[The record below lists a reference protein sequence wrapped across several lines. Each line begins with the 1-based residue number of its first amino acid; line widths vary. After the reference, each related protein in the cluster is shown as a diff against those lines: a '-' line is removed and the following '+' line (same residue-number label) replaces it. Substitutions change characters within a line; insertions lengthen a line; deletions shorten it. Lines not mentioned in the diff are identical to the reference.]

1 MKRTNFILNGF
12 LALATVLVFA
22 QCTDKNNN
30 ASTTSNVAP
39 VAGVAGSSNMKI
51 AYVEIDSLLTKYN
64 FWNDLNEAMISK
76 EENIRT
82 TLNEKGKKL
91 EAEAREFERKL
102 QNGGFA
108 SRERAEQ
115 EQMRLMKQQQ
125 DLQALQQKLSAEL
138 ADENQKN
145 SLQLRDSINSF
156 LKIYNQ
162 NKGYDLIISNTGFD
176 NLLYAN
182 RLQQR
187 NKSGISQSKKIRI
200 RNGQAVSDS
209 YFFSLSFNKKLSTG
223 VYYIKEINNER
234 RLIWKNSM
242 I

>member
-91 EAEAREFERKL
+91 EAEAREF
-102 QNGGFA
+102 
-108 SRERAEQ
+108 RERAEQ

-182 RLQQR
+182 PAYNITQEIIDGLNARYT
-187 NKSGISQSKKIRI
+187 SSTTKK
-200 RNGQAVSDS
+200 
-209 YFFSLSFNKKLSTG
+209 
-223 VYYIKEINNER
+223 
-234 RLIWKNSM
+234 
-242 I
+242 